1 MGLAFLS
8 VTARIDTPM
17 TNSFYSQLNMSN
29 TMRQRQRNMLWC
41 FLVIYLILT
50 PLFASAHS
58 PLNSLS
64 PEDGAVL
71 QQAPAEIKIGF
82 KVPTKLIKVK
92 VLKIIAD
99 RKGSILGSLFGR
111 SDGDEVSLDGG
122 FLMKNADNHVIALP
136 LLQSGNYSVEWRAMG
151 GDGHVIKGDFSF
163 QVTAK

>member
-1 MGLAFLS
+1 
-8 VTARIDTPM
+8 
-17 TNSFYSQLNMSN
+17 
-29 TMRQRQRNMLWC
+29 MRQIKRNMLWY
-41 FLVIYLILT
+41 FAVIYFILA
-50 PLFASAHS
+50 PLSASAHS
-58 PLNSLS
+58 PLDSLS

-71 QQAPAEIKIGF
+71 KQAPAEIKIVF
-82 KVPTKLIKVK
+82 KLPTELIKVK

-99 RKGSILGSLFGR
+99 RKGSSLLSLFGR